1 MARRRNF
8 RDNPGRL
15 QDALGRDRRYMEVW
29 DDNELAQLEKAMLAK
44 DEMYDIGL
52 FPDRAIAALA
62 EDQFNGYRTG
72 MPAMQAIGDDMRNF
86 YGIAPRAG
94 LDKPRLT
101 NLPPE
106 IETKLVEMFPESA
119 PAAPT
124 PPAPVPAPS
133 RPANN
138 TNQYS
143 SPIGPEQLKQD
154 YVQDLSGLT
163 PDQQLVIDTSLKTDL
178 GRDLDQALLW
188 GSLALAAGGTG
199 GFAAGTANEQN
210 NMTEHEEAMLYALSH
225 A

>member
-1 MARRRNF
+1 M
-8 RDNPGRL
+8 RL
-15 QDALGRDRRYMEVW
+15 QDAVNSHARYMEIF
-29 DDNELAQLEKAMLAK
+29 DTNELQALQKAMLAK
-44 DEMYDIGL
+44 NEAYNIGL
-52 FPDRAIAALA
+52 YPDKSVAALA

-72 MPAMQAIGDDMRNF
+72 MPAMQAIGDDMRSF
-86 YGIAPRAG
+86 YGVSPR
-94 LDKPRLT
+94 
-101 NLPPE
+101 
-106 IETKLVEMFPESA
+106 VA
-119 PAAPT
+119 PAPSAPT

-143 SPIGPEQLKQD
+143 SPIGPEQLKQE
-154 YVQDLSGLT
+154 YVQELSGLT

-188 GSLALAAGGTG
+188 GSLALAAGGIG

>member
-72 MPAMQAIGDDMRNF
+72 MPEMQAIGDDMRKF

-124 PPAPVPAPS
+124 TPAPVPAPS

-143 SPIGPEQLKQD
+143 SPIGPEQKAVELKQD
-154 YVQDLSGLT
+154 YVQELAPTLNPEIQSEIDRLLNPTVGIGL
-163 PDQQLVIDTSLKTDL
+163 
-178 GRDLDQALLW
+178 G
-188 GSLALAAGGTG
+188 AGGT
-199 GFAAGTANEQN
+199 ALAGLAYIEMEKEKKEEQ
-210 NMTEHEEAMLYALSH
+210 EMLDLLSRV
-225 A
+225 

>member
-72 MPAMQAIGDDMRNF
+72 MPEMQAIGDDMRKF

-143 SPIGPEQLKQD
+143 SPIGPEQKAVELKQD
-154 YVQDLSGLT
+154 YVQELAPTLNPEIQGEIDRLLNPTVGIGL
-163 PDQQLVIDTSLKTDL
+163 
-178 GRDLDQALLW
+178 G
-188 GSLALAAGGTG
+188 AGGT
-199 GFAAGTANEQN
+199 ALAGLAYIEMEKEKKEEQ
-210 NMTEHEEAMLYALSH
+210 EMLDLLSRV
-225 A
+225 